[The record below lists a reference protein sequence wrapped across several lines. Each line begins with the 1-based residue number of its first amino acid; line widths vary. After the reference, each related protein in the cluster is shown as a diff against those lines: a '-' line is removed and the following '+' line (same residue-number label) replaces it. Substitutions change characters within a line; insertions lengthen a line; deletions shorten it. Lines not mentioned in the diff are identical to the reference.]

1 MQVRNVQFF
10 LWEDSEK
17 IFQIKLQISL
27 SVEYFNTRELL
38 KTERKTA
45 LSCMQFR
52 NGDVDFQTE
61 ENQESNKKT
70 IKHTII

>member
-10 LWEDSEK
+10 FWEDSKK
-17 IFQIKLQISL
+17 IFQIKLQINL

-38 KTERKTA
+38 TTERKTA
-45 LSCMQFR
+45 LSCMQCR
-52 NGDVDFQTE
+52 NGDVDFQNE

-70 IKHTII
+70 IKHPII